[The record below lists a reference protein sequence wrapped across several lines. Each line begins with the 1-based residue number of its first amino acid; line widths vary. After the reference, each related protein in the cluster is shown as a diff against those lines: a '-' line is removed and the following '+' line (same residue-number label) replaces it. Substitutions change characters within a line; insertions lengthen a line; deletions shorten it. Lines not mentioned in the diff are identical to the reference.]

1 MWQLISLI
9 KPKQARMI
17 PVHLDPSK
25 LRIGLAGRAELTVRR
40 LIWLH
45 NLGGKPQ
52 VFSDAPSEELQRLAG
67 ADLIDRLPNHED
79 LLALDALWVA
89 DLSEVESEALGA
101 AARAKK
107 VLLNTEDVLPLCD
120 FHTPSVVRRGR
131 LVLSAGTGG
140 ASPAAASFVRER
152 LTAAFPET
160 WAVVLDELAQARQ
173 AQKQAGASMAD
184 MRRAAFAT
192 LEDQFG
198 KSDAICVNFACGK
211 SRG

>member
-1 MWQLISLI
+1 
-9 KPKQARMI
+9 MI
-17 PVHLDPSK
+17 PIHLDPSK
-25 LRIGLAGRAELTVRR
+25 LRIGLAGRDELTVRR
-40 LIWLH
+40 LLWLR

-52 VFSDAPSEELQRLAG
+52 VFSDAPSDELQFLAG
-67 ADLIDRLPNHED
+67 TDLIDRLPNHAD

-89 DLSEVESEALGA
+89 DLSEVESQALGA
-101 AARAKK
+101 AARANK
-107 VLLNTEDVLPLCD
+107 VLLNTEDVLSLCD

-152 LTAAFPET
+152 LTAVFPET
-160 WAVVLDELAQARQ
+160 WAMVLDELAQARQ

-184 MRRAAFAT
+184 MRRAAFTT
-192 LEDQFG
+192 LEAQFG

-211 SRG
+211 SEDLAR